1 MTRPTTTLG
10 AQDLERALPHERA
23 GTLQEERHVCADC
36 GRTPL
41 IGETVYRYAR
51 GASVCELCRQLRRTE
66 PEDSLL
72 VRHTE
77 AGLAVRVHRMAKP

>member
-1 MTRPTTTLG
+1 MTRPTTTSSP
-10 AQDLERALPHERA
+10 QDLEHALLRRSV
-23 GTLQEERHVCADC
+23 GTLEEERHVCADC

-41 IGETVYRYAR
+41 IGETVYRYPR

-66 PEDSLL
+66 PERSLL

>member
-1 MTRPTTTLG
+1 MTRTTSTLG
-10 AQDLERALPHERA
+10 EQDLERALLRRSV
-23 GTLQEERHVCADC
+23 GTLEEERHVCADC

-41 IGETVYRYAR
+41 IGETVYRFAR
-51 GASVCELCRQLRRTE
+51 GASVCELCRQLRRGE

-77 AGLAVRVHRMAKP
+77 DGLAVRVHRVAKR

>member
-1 MTRPTTTLG
+1 MTRPTTTSRP
-10 AQDLERALPHERA
+10 QDLEHALLRRSV
-23 GTLQEERHVCADC
+23 GTLEEERHVCADC

-66 PEDSLL
+66 PERSLL